1 MLSTADRV
9 GAMECLTGQ
18 DMSRF
23 LMNQRKNLL
32 LGFVWS
38 VMALA
43 LTGPVVLAQPL
54 VQNQDAQQFLA
65 LPLDLFK
72 KSPSVNEVEP
82 SQPMAQNLKKR
93 AMPELQN
100 SPAITEVLRLKWQP
114 TPLYGKA
121 EDSQKIGLAKVFKAT
136 LERNLSIRQAEAQ
149 VKEAES
155 QAGELLESN
164 PLLLLNPI
172 QLGLLKQAEVFQ
184 VQAAKSHVQV
194 VKQKAMLEGAQRYSA
209 LTQAYLAK
217 YLAFQAIEQGRNQ
230 LNLEERRF
238 LSGESDRFGLTQTQM
253 TLIDR
258 YQHYLNADAA
268 YYASS
273 LALCHHLG
281 FSEELALV
289 PEEVS
294 LRNEINRVPVLQLL
308 PDSLTLAMAQKAA
321 LSRPDI
327 QEFQFRKEALL
338 KLVKA
343 SFGNDKRK
351 HEAEL
356 TQLERR
362 AEEGQALIFV
372 TTKQAYAQLQTV
384 KKTLQ
389 LAQQRYELVVELV
402 RQLEVSNKAGFS
414 SVKDVLDG
422 QGELAKANSA
432 LIESRLQSHLA
443 QIQLAYE
450 MGVLQEDFLSR
461 PLLPNAL

>member
-1 MLSTADRV
+1 
-9 GAMECLTGQ
+9 
-18 DMSRF
+18 
-23 LMNQRKNLL
+23 MNQRTGLL
-32 LGFVWS
+32 LGLAWS
-38 VMALA
+38 VMALG
-43 LTGPVVLAQPL
+43 LTGPALAAQPL
-54 VQNQDAQQFLA
+54 VQNQDSQQSLA

-72 KSPSVNEVEP
+72 KTPSFNEAEP
-82 SQPMAQNLKKR
+82 GQSVPHTSQR
-93 AMPELQN
+93 REMPDELQN
-100 SPAITEVLRLKWQP
+100 SPAIAEVLRLNWQS
-114 TPLYGKA
+114 TPLYGKT

-136 LERNLSIRQAEAQ
+136 VERNLSIRQAEALVQ
-149 VKEAES
+149 EAES
-155 QAGELLESN
+155 QARELLESN

-172 QLGLLKQAEVFQ
+172 QLGLLKQAEAFQ
-184 VQAAKSHVQV
+184 VEAAKSHVQV
-194 VKQKAMLEGAQRYSA
+194 VKQKALLEGAQKYFT

-230 LNLEERRF
+230 LTLEERRF
-238 LSGESDRFGLTQTQM
+238 QSGESDRFGLTQTQM
-253 TLIDR
+253 ALIDR
-258 YQHYLNADAA
+258 YHLYLNTDAD
-268 YYASS
+268 YYAAS
-273 LALCHHLG
+273 LALSNHLG

-294 LRNEINRVPVLQLL
+294 LRNEINRVPALKLL
-308 PDSLTLAMAQKAA
+308 PDSLTLAMVEKAG

-362 AEEGQALIFV
+362 AEEAQALIFV
-372 TTKQAYAQLQTV
+372 TTRQAYARFQTF
-384 KKTLQ
+384 KKSLQ

-414 SVKDVLDG
+414 SQKDVLDG
-422 QGELAKANSA
+422 KRELAKANSA
-432 LIESRLQSHLA
+432 LIEALLQSHLA
-443 QIQLAYE
+443 QIRLAYE

-461 PLLPNAL
+461 PFPPNAL